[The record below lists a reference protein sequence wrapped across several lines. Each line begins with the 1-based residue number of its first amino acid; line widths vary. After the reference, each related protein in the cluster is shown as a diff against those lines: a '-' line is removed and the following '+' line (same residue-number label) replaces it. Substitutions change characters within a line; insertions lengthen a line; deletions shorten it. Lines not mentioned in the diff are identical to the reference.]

1 LSLRESGD
9 AIKSFDVAYFTASCD
24 KAETN
29 KEFAEDM
36 DVDYPILSDPGLAV
50 AKAFGVVK
58 GRNKYAKRWTFFF
71 GKDGKLLHIDKDVS
85 FGSHGGDIAMKLAE
99 LKVAKKP

>member
-1 LSLRESGD
+1 MSLRESGD
-9 AIKSFDVAYFTASCD
+9 AIRAFDVAYFTASCD
-24 KAETN
+24 NAETN

-36 DVDYPILSDPGLAV
+36 EIDYPILSDPGFAV

-58 GRNKYAKRWTFFF
+58 GEGKYPKRWTFFF
-71 GKDGKLLHIDKDVS
+71 GKDGKLLHIDKEVS
-85 FGSHGGDIAMKLAE
+85 FGSHGADIAKKLAE